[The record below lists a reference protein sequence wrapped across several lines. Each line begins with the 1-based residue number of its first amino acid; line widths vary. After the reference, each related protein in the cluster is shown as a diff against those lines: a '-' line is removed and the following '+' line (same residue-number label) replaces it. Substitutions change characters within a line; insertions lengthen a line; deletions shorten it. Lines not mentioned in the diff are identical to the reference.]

1 MASPSTSGSSQAVK
15 GLDWCFRVQSISG
28 STSVRGFIPHA
39 PFSYPTPMAQR
50 VTPHKQGVTPQ
61 SKSQRHTAS
70 ETSILSHQVFQNL
83 CVYLAFSQSSIIIFY
98 VFLMHKSAKSQWHSA
113 TYAYI
118 GYISFAYHTSAFTLR
133 FPILDHEV
141 FMFLQQTTKS
151 HWHSES
157 NSYIASISFF
167 VQPRHFPYVRTVLAT
182 FSRSYNIVQ
191 ESKRPEDF
199 NHLASNYL
207 QVASRKPDPHIQR
220 RCRKTI

>member
-1 MASPSTSGSSQAVK
+1 MLCNVFLFWGCIHLTGEHVRAFAV
-15 GLDWCFRVQSISG
+15 F
-28 STSVRGFIPHA
+28 
-39 PFSYPTPMAQR
+39 YPTPHL
-50 VTPHKQGVTPQ
+50 VTPRPWHSELPHTNKELPHKANPNGTPLPKHQ
-61 SKSQRHTAS
+61 FYHTKCFKTFVFTLHFHS
-70 ETSILSHQVFQNL
+70 PRSLS
-83 CVYLAFSQSSIIIFY
+83 FY
-98 VFLMHKSAKSQWHSA
+98 VFSTHRSAKSQWHSA

-141 FMFLQQTTKS
+141 FMFLQQTKLPNPIGTANLI
-151 HWHSES
+151 H
-157 NSYIASISFF
+157 IASISFF
-167 VQPRHFPYVRTVLAT
+167 VQPRQFPYVRTVLVT